1 MSNPTKKDELEK
13 QIKELKYK
21 LDEQESLLADRTQVI
36 SSLKSDIA
44 RNEGELADIGKPVLT
59 TEQAM
64 QVHDAIRSAIQKW
77 EFNDPDNFEYE
88 LNMDYDNRVNLE
100 SIEWT
105 GDTDQ
110 LADDIWEEV
119 SESFGEFIEKDTNE
133 QHT

>member
-21 LDEQESLLADRTQVI
+21 LDEQESLLVDRTQVI

-44 RNEGELADIGKPVLT
+44 RNEDELADIDKPVMT
-59 TEQAM
+59 REQAM
-64 QVHDAIRSAIQKW
+64 QVHDAIRSAIQQW

-88 LNMDYDNRVNLE
+88 LRMDYDNRVNLE
-100 SIEWT
+100 SVEWQ

-110 LADDIWEEV
+110 LADDIWEKLVNV
-119 SESFGEFIEKDTNE
+119 SVNL
-133 QHT
+133 

>member
-21 LDEQESLLADRTQVI
+21 LDEQESLLVDRNKVI

-44 RNEGELADIGKPVLT
+44 RNEDELADIDKPVMT
-59 TEQAM
+59 IEQAM
-64 QVHDAIRSAIQKW
+64 QVHDAIRSAVERF

-133 QHT
+133 

>member
-21 LDEQESLLADRTQVI
+21 LDEQESLLVDRNQVI

-133 QHT
+133 

>member
-21 LDEQESLLADRTQVI
+21 LDEQESLLVDRTKVI

-44 RNEGELADIGKPVLT
+44 RNEDELADIGKPVMT
-59 TEQAM
+59 IEQAM
-64 QVHDAIRSAIQKW
+64 QVHDAIRSAIKQW
-77 EFNDPDNFEYE
+77 EFNDPDNFQYE
-88 LNMDYDNRVNLE
+88 LRMDYDNRVNLE
-100 SIEWT
+100 SIEWQ

-119 SESFGEFIEKDTNE
+119 SECFGEFIEENKNE
-133 QHT
+133 

>member
-21 LDEQESLLADRTQVI
+21 LDEQESLLVDRTKVI

-44 RNEGELADIGKPVLT
+44 RNEDELADIDKPVMT
-59 TEQAM
+59 REQAM
-64 QVHDAIRSAIQKW
+64 QVHDAIRSAVERF

-88 LNMDYDNRVNLE
+88 LHMDYDNRVNLE
-100 SIEWT
+100 SIEWQ

-119 SESFGEFIEKDTNE
+119 SECFGEFIEENKNE
-133 QHT
+133 

>member
-21 LDEQESLLADRTQVI
+21 LDEQESLLVDRTQVI

-44 RNEGELADIGKPVLT
+44 RNEDELADIDKPVMT
-59 TEQAM
+59 IEQAM
-64 QVHDAIRSAIQKW
+64 QVHDAIRSAIQQW

-88 LNMDYDNRVNLE
+88 LHMDYDNRVNLE
-100 SIEWT
+100 SIEWQ

-119 SESFGEFIEKDTNE
+119 SECFGEFIEENKNE
-133 QHT
+133 

>member
-1 MSNPTKKDELEK
+1 MSNSTKKDELEK

-21 LDEQESLLADRTQVI
+21 LDEQESLLVDRTQVI

-44 RNEGELADIGKPVLT
+44 RNEDELADIDKPVMT
-59 TEQAM
+59 IEQAM
-64 QVHDAIRSAIQKW
+64 QVHAAIRSAIQEW

-88 LNMDYDNRVNLE
+88 LHMDYDNRVKLE
-100 SIEWT
+100 SVEWQ

-119 SESFGEFIEKDTNE
+119 SECFGEFIEKDTNE
-133 QHT
+133 

>member
-133 QHT
+133 

>member
-21 LDEQESLLADRTQVI
+21 LDEQESLLVDRNQVI

-44 RNEGELADIGKPVLT
+44 RNEDELADIDKPVMT
-59 TEQAM
+59 IEQAM
-64 QVHDAIRSAIQKW
+64 QVHGAIRSAIQEW

-88 LNMDYDNRVNLE
+88 LHMDYDNRVKLE
-100 SIEWT
+100 SIEWQ

-110 LADDIWEEV
+110 LADDIWDKV
-119 SESFGEFIEKDTNE
+119 SECFGEFIEENKNE
-133 QHT
+133 